1 MNKKEYIQ
9 PQIFFVPLQT
19 ESLLAGLSG
28 TKGDDDTVT
37 LIDIVLYSHF
47 AYLVPKVTMILVILI
62 QNTQEWESQEQT
74 QPRSTLTTLIPG
86 IPGIKNYQ

>member
-28 TKGDDDTVT
+28 TKGDDDTGNPNPE
-37 LIDIVLYSHF
+37 Y
-47 AYLVPKVTMILVILI
+47 
-62 QNTQEWESQEQT
+62 
-74 QPRSTLTTLIPG
+74 PG
-86 IPGIKNYQ
+86 MGEPGTDTAKEHINDFDSWDSWD